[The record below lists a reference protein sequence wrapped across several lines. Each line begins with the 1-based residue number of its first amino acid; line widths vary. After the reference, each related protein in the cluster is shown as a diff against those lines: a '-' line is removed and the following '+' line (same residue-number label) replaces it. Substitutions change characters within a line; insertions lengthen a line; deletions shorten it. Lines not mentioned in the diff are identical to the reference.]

1 MEVGA
6 AVEEDL
12 AFVEARGE
20 SACPDVA
27 VVITRVAD
35 DDLNGCAVRC
45 LVDEQAVGGAAFA
58 LVEAA
63 EGLILWQ
70 AGEEAV
76 LADEV
81 PVAHPGRAEVA
92 DCAVVGEGSGGG
104 ELFGDAFGECV
115 SLRNGEERRAGADG

>member
-6 AVEEDL
+6 AMEEQL
-12 AFVEARGE
+12 AFADARGE

-27 VVITRVAD
+27 VVVARVAD
-35 DDLNGCAVRC
+35 DDFDGRAVGG
-45 LVDEQAVGGAAFA
+45 LVDEETVGGAAFA

-92 DCAVVGEGSGGG
+92 DCAVVGEGSGGS

-115 SLRNGEERRAGADG
+115 SLRNGEE